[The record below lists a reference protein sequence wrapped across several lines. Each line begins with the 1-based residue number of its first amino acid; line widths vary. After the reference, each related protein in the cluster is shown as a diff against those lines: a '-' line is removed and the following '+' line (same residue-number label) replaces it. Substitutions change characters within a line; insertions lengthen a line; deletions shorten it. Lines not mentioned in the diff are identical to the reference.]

1 VLTREVKQEM
11 NVAESAINSK
21 TSMKASYISS
31 SFRKPLLYTH
41 ITYVYSHRSFLTVK
55 FASRILAVSQS
66 TFFLVLQKM
75 TAWVMVK
82 VSYKSHRVSNFH
94 SSFST

>member
-1 VLTREVKQEM
+1 
-11 NVAESAINSK
+11 
-21 TSMKASYISS
+21 
-31 SFRKPLLYTH
+31 
-41 ITYVYSHRSFLTVK
+41 
-55 FASRILAVSQS
+55 
-66 TFFLVLQKM
+66 LVLQKM